1 MVGALVLLLVYKRYK
16 PMKKIT
22 YALILSIFM
31 FLCSTQTVHAKPR
44 LDVLQKGGFVEL
56 STEDMKD
63 TVNALVE
70 KIAKEQDLPYVPTVS
85 CYDWEGSNNLAYNTL
100 ITKTICVNLAHFRN
114 DVDATAVG
122 VTVEYH
128 LVRAVAHEVRHSYQ
142 WEHQFDDSD
151 YGRACLNNFNNRVS
165 YNGYNLA
172 EYNAQFTEADADA
185 YAIEYA
191 DSYFKR
197 SKK

>member
-1 MVGALVLLLVYKRYK
+1 
-16 PMKKIT
+16 MKKIT

-44 LDVLQKGGFVEL
+44 LDVLQKGGFVDL

-63 TVNALVE
+63 TVKALVE
-70 KIAKEQDLPYVPTVS
+70 KISKDQDLSFVPAVS
-85 CYDWEGSNNLAYNTL
+85 CYDWPGSSTLAYNTL
-100 ITKTICVNLAHFRN
+100 ITKTICVNLSGFRD
-114 DVDATAVG
+114 DVDATAAG
-122 VTVEYH
+122 ETVEYH
-128 LVRAVAHEVRHSYQ
+128 LVKTVAHEVRHSYQ
-142 WEHQFDDSD
+142 YEHQFDDSD
-151 YGRACLNNFNNRVS
+151 YGKACLNNFNNRVS

-191 DSYFKR
+191 DKFFEKV
-197 SKK
+197 KK

>member
-1 MVGALVLLLVYKRYK
+1 
-16 PMKKIT
+16 MKKIT

-31 FLCSTQTVHAKPR
+31 FLCSTQTANAKAR
-44 LDVLQKGGFVEL
+44 LDVLQKGGFVDL

-63 TVNALVE
+63 TVNTLVE
-70 KIAKEQDLPYVPTVS
+70 KIAKEQELETSPKVS

-114 DVDATAVG
+114 DVDATAAG

-151 YGRACLNNFNNRVS
+151 FGRACFANFNNQIS
-165 YNGYNLA
+165 YDGYNREA
-172 EYNAQFTEADADA
+172 YESQFIEADAEA
-185 YAIEYA
+185 YAIQYA
-191 DSYFKR
+191 DKFFK
-197 SKK
+197 KKKK